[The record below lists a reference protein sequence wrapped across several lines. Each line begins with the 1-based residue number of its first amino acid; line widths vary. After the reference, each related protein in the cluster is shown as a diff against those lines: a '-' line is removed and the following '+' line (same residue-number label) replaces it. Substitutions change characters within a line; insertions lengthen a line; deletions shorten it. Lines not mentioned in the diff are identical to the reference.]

1 MGMKPRSS
9 MRRWRW
15 HCVSWSLLAVL
26 LGSASFWLLVPQTS
40 FASVGLQASLPQEDT
55 TLRVA
60 PARVHVWM
68 SERLLPTLSGM
79 VVVNA
84 WNQGVEVGASQVVGL
99 QQREMEVRLPQ
110 GLSPGVY
117 VVAWHAASAVDGYL
131 TDGTFQFTVLLPDG
145 RLPSTQGAT
154 IPGQEQTFFSQPLAH
169 LDGTTLL
176 IELGMVFW
184 TAAALW
190 RGLLLPEAE
199 DGSEADTTLSL
210 LLQRRFE
217 RWWACPTLAVLLL
230 AFLVWMV
237 TSLAEQGRDIV
248 PFSFPIVIS
257 LVLGNP
263 FGLLWLGNVLLLL
276 LALRLSLFRLQR
288 PERPPRV
295 TTVLTWMDL
304 FLGLGFFA
312 VVALSSSRDAT
323 AAGQT
328 VLPVLLSWLS
338 LLAAAFWVGG
348 ILFLACCCLPLLQRQ
363 EKEVQARFF
372 FTLFPAFT
380 RWAFV
385 GIVLMG
391 VTSSL
396 RLITSLQ
403 SWSDL
408 FTTSSGVVLLSESV
422 LVGVLL
428 RLRRR
433 QMRWFHSQFRQTWIQ
448 YGTLK
453 QHLSEH
459 GQAEQPRSDDPLPPD
474 AQQMKSLEILLVRQ
488 LQQMRWCIW
497 VEGGIG
503 VSIFICAGLL
513 TILIQS
519 LS

>member
-9 MRRWRW
+9 MRRRRQ
-15 HCVSWSLLAVL
+15 HCVPWWSLLAVL

-169 LDGTTLL
+169 LGGTTLL

-237 TSLAEQGRDIV
+237 MLELTRFWGGLKRGR
-248 PFSFPIVIS
+248 
-257 LVLGNP
+257 
-263 FGLLWLGNVLLLL
+263 
-276 LALRLSLFRLQR
+276 
-288 PERPPRV
+288 
-295 TTVLTWMDL
+295 
-304 FLGLGFFA
+304 
-312 VVALSSSRDAT
+312 
-323 AAGQT
+323 
-328 VLPVLLSWLS
+328 
-338 LLAAAFWVGG
+338 
-348 ILFLACCCLPLLQRQ
+348 
-363 EKEVQARFF
+363 
-372 FTLFPAFT
+372 
-380 RWAFV
+380 
-385 GIVLMG
+385 
-391 VTSSL
+391 
-396 RLITSLQ
+396 
-403 SWSDL
+403 
-408 FTTSSGVVLLSESV
+408 
-422 LVGVLL
+422 
-428 RLRRR
+428 
-433 QMRWFHSQFRQTWIQ
+433 
-448 YGTLK
+448 
-453 QHLSEH
+453 
-459 GQAEQPRSDDPLPPD
+459 
-474 AQQMKSLEILLVRQ
+474 
-488 LQQMRWCIW
+488 
-497 VEGGIG
+497 
-503 VSIFICAGLL
+503 
-513 TILIQS
+513 
-519 LS
+519 